1 MQARV
6 NEGVYLTLLLL
17 PHPGSLD
24 LEEGSNTVEVAVTAQ
39 DGTTIIV
46 YTIEVIRGLSNV
58 ITNFNDTTKKMF

>member
-1 MQARV
+1 MKEFIDVTTA
-6 NEGVYLTLLLL
+6 TTS
-17 PHPGSLD
+17 GSLD

-58 ITNFNDTTKKMF
+58 ITNFNDTTKKNILMALTR